1 MKRDLSIDTLKGFLI
16 LLVILGH
23 LIGSLKF
30 SWPGVWNLIYTF
42 HMPLFVLISGYLS
55 KRDDTSVFTILKPLL
70 VFQVLNIII
79 LVILG
84 HPFSFTYF
92 LIPHWTLWYLL
103 SLIFWRL
110 ILKYTPSK
118 LINKPYIY
126 LGITLLTAVVVGL
139 FLPYGRV
146 LSIQRTISFL
156 PFFLMGYYFR
166 IGKIQQKIWS
176 NTIAIAL
183 LVIVSLVCVLEY
195 YPANAS
201 VLLRGADNYTMHD
214 LPNKIFILGC
224 SIICVFSIWNLKRE
238 VSWLAQIGKHSLF
251 YYLYH
256 GIIIEFL
263 IVPIVEYYNIP
274 ANLPNIIIYFLLII
288 FMIHFAMNISV
299 FKWLVNP
306 SLTTNK

>member
-23 LIGSLKF
+23 LIGSMKF
-30 SWPGVWNLIYTF
+30 SCPGVWNLIYTF

-55 KRDDTSVFTILKPLL
+55 KREDTSIFTILKPLL

-79 LVILG
+79 LVIQG
-84 HPFSFTYF
+84 HHFSFAYF

-118 LINKPYIY
+118 LINNPHVY
-126 LGITLLTAVVVGL
+126 LGITLLAAVIVGL
-139 FLPYGRV
+139 FLPYGRI

-156 PFFLMGYYFR
+156 PFFLMGYFFR
-166 IGKIQQKIWS
+166 IGKIQQKPWS
-176 NTIAIAL
+176 NSVSIAL
-183 LVIVSLVCVLEY
+183 LVIASLVCVLEY
-195 YPANAS
+195 YPANACI
-201 VLLRGADNYTMHD
+201 LLRGADNYTIHD
-214 LPNKIFILGC
+214 IPNKIFIMAC
-224 SIICVFSIWNLKRE
+224 SIICVFSLWNLKRE
-238 VSWLAQIGKHSLF
+238 VSWLAQIGRYSIF

-263 IVPIVEYYNIP
+263 IVPIVEYYNLP
-274 ANLPNIIIYFLLII
+274 ANLPNVIICFLLII
-288 FMIHFAMNISV
+288 FMIHFAMSISV
-299 FKWLVNP
+299 FQWFVNP
-306 SLTTNK
+306 SLTTKK